1 MKSLFFQTP
10 IGLLKI
16 AEDGLAITEIRLI
29 SDSLPPDG
37 EETPLLL
44 EAKRQLLAYFSGE
57 RKDFDL
63 PLAPK
68 GTPFQQQ
75 VWAALQ
81 TIPYGETRSYQQIAT
96 QIGNPKACRAVGLA
110 NNKNPIIIA
119 IPCHRVIGSN
129 GKMVGYAGG
138 ISVKET
144 LLELEKRC
152 R

>member
-29 SDSLPPDG
+29 SGSLPPDG

-44 EAKRQLLAYFSGE
+44 EAKRQLLSYFSE
-57 RKDFDL
+57 KRKDFDL

-75 VWAALQ
+75 VWSALQ

-119 IPCHRVIGSN
+119 IPCHRVIGSD

-144 LLELEKRC
+144 LLALEKRC

>member
-16 AEDGLAITEIRLI
+16 AEDGLAITEIQLVNG
-29 SDSLPPDG
+29 SLPPDG